1 MAESNKPKIPIIC
14 VVGPTASGKTAL
26 SIALA
31 KRYSAEVVSCD
42 SMQIYKDM
50 DIGTAKPT
58 TEEMDGVAHHLIGF
72 LDCGESFSVA
82 QYVKLAAKAIT
93 DIRSRGKS
101 VVLVGGT
108 GLYFSSLIDNIV
120 FTEQDSDP
128 KLRAELEELAKEQGG
143 ERLLEI
149 LSELDPE
156 IAQKLHPNNV
166 GRIIRAI
173 EVCKTSGTTMTEQQ
187 RVAREQESDYD
198 PLIIGLDF
206 LDRQKLY
213 DRINLR
219 VDLMLENG
227 LMDENRRLLETNL
240 SKTAFQAIGFKEF
253 LPYLNGSA
261 TVEECAENLK
271 MQTRRYAKRQL
282 TWFRRDSRIHW
293 IYRDELDE
301 FGQVF
306 DRACDIID
314 QSEKF

>member
-1 MAESNKPKIPIIC
+1 M
-14 VVGPTASGKTAL
+14 VGPTASGKTAL

-301 FGQVF
+301 FRQVF

>member
-1 MAESNKPKIPIIC
+1 M
-14 VVGPTASGKTAL
+14 VGPTASGKTAL

-31 KRYSAEVVSCD
+31 KKYSAEIVSCD

-50 DIGTAKPT
+50 DIGTAKPSA
-58 TEEMDGVAHHLIGF
+58 EEMDGVPHHLIGF
-72 LDCGESFSVA
+72 LDCDKSFSVA
-82 QYVKLAAKAIT
+82 QYVKLAAEAIV
-93 DIRSRGKS
+93 DIRNRGKN

-149 LSELDPE
+149 LRELDPE
-156 IAQKLHPNNV
+156 IAEKLHPNNL

-173 EVCKTSGTTMTEQQ
+173 EVCKTTGTTMTEQQ
-187 RVAREQESDYD
+187 RIAREQESDYD

-206 LDRQKLY
+206 SDRQKLY

-227 LMDENRRLLETNL
+227 LMGENRRLLDFNL

-261 TVEECAENLK
+261 TLDECAENLK

-282 TWFRRDSRIHW
+282 TWFRRDGRINW
-293 IYRDELDE
+293 IYIDELDG

-306 DRACDIID
+306 DCACDIID

>member
-1 MAESNKPKIPIIC
+1 LAESNKPKISIIC

-31 KRYSAEVVSCD
+31 KKYSAEIVSCD

-50 DIGTAKPT
+50 DIGTAKPSA
-58 TEEMDGVAHHLIGF
+58 EEMDGVPHHLIGF
-72 LDCGESFSVA
+72 LDCDKSFSVA
-82 QYVKLAAKAIT
+82 QYVKLAAEAIA
-93 DIRSRGKS
+93 DIRNRGKN

-128 KLRAELEELAKEQGG
+128 KLRAELEELAKEQCG

-149 LSELDPE
+149 LRELDPE
-156 IAQKLHPNNV
+156 IAEKLHPNNL

-173 EVCKTSGTTMTEQQ
+173 EVCKTTGTTMTEQQ
-187 RVAREQESDYD
+187 RIAREQESDYD

-206 LDRQKLY
+206 SDRQKLY

-227 LMDENRRLLETNL
+227 LMSENRRLLDSNL

-261 TVEECAENLK
+261 TLDECAENLK

-282 TWFRRDSRIHW
+282 TWFRRDGRINW
-293 IYRDELDE
+293 IYIDELDG

-306 DRACDIID
+306 DCACDIID

>member
-1 MAESNKPKIPIIC
+1 M
-14 VVGPTASGKTAL
+14 VGPTASGKTAL

-31 KRYSAEVVSCD
+31 KKYSAEIVSCD

-50 DIGTAKPT
+50 DIGTAKPSA
-58 TEEMDGVAHHLIGF
+58 EEMDGVPHHLIGF
-72 LDCGESFSVA
+72 LDCDKSFSVA
-82 QYVKLAAKAIT
+82 QYVKLAAEAIA
-93 DIRSRGKS
+93 DIRNRGKN

-149 LSELDPE
+149 LRELDPE
-156 IAQKLHPNNV
+156 IAEKLHPNNL

-173 EVCKTSGTTMTEQQ
+173 EVCKTTGTTMTEQQ
-187 RVAREQESDYD
+187 RIAREQESDYD

-206 LDRQKLY
+206 SDRQKLY

-227 LMDENRRLLETNL
+227 LMSENRRLLDSNL

-261 TVEECAENLK
+261 TLDECAENLK

-282 TWFRRDSRIHW
+282 TWFRRDGRINW
-293 IYRDELDE
+293 IYIDELDG

-306 DRACDIID
+306 DCACDIID